1 VHGSENIIAAGAGDD
16 AICLFAEEKSNMVS
30 YHPIHMNSSHDFNF
44 MCRVLVA
51 GLFKIIY
58 AGDVENLKYM
68 VPIVI

>member
-44 MCRVLVA
+44 MCLCA
-51 GLFKIIY
+51 GGWPFQNYIC
-58 AGDVENLKYM
+58 GRC
-68 VPIVI
+68 